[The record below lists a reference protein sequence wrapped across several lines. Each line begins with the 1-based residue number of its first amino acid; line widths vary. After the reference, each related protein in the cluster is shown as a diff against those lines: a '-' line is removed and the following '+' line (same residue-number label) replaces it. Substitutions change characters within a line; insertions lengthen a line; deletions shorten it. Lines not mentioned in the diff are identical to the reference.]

1 MFVTMIRKCAA
12 EKNIAGATAVFEAAE
27 TGGAELNSFVY
38 NALLDACVECQD
50 LRAAHDVMELMRQA
64 GMYDFVT
71 FCTLIEADLPT
82 RAVCKAT
89 CLD

>member
-1 MFVTMIRKCAA
+1 MNRKCVA
-12 EKNIAGATAVFEAAE
+12 EKNLAGVKAVFEAAE
-27 TGGAELNSFVY
+27 TDGAELYIFVY
-38 NALLDACVECQD
+38 NALLEACFEYQD
-50 LRAAHDVMELMRQA
+50 LRATYHVTELTRQA

-71 FCTLIEADLPT
+71 FSTLIEADLPT

>member
-1 MFVTMIRKCAA
+1 MIRKCVA
-12 EKNIAGATAVFEAAE
+12 EKNLAGVKAVFEAAE
-27 TGGAELNSFVY
+27 TDGAELNIFVY

-50 LRAAHDVMELMRQA
+50 LRAAHDVMGQMWQA
-64 GMYDFVT
+64 RMYDVVT
-71 FCTLIEADLPT
+71 FSTSIEADLPT